1 MAKSIIIIGAGMGG
15 MAAGIYGQINGFQ
28 TRIFEMHNLPGGQ
41 CASWERKGY
50 TFDACIHHLFGCS
63 PDSKIHELWSE
74 LGAMP
79 RELAYTKECV
89 SVISPEGKL
98 FFDYY
103 DPERL
108 REHLNHLA
116 PKDSKVIQDY
126 IEGIKLFEK
135 VDIMGELMLGGV
147 SGVVKHLPTA
157 IKALKWFKPTMADFA
172 RRFSDPFL
180 REAFPLLEYSLP
192 DCPFAIH
199 LAKHAAGHK
208 KDIAW
213 PVGASKAFSRSIAE
227 YYESLGGKIHYN
239 SRVTKIITKNG
250 RALGVKLED
259 GTEEYADIIISNA
272 DGRKTLLNL
281 LEGQFMNEKLIK
293 YCGEAIDETNWAVH
307 VFLGVDMDLS
317 EEPSSLVM
325 LLDEPVRIAGHETKS
340 LEMQTYS
347 FDRTMAPEGKGVIK
361 VELVSRYSY
370 WKELARDKTR
380 YEEEKE
386 KVAEQVIGL
395 LPGIKGRI
403 EAVDVPTLVTWE
415 RFMGGTHGFANMPKK
430 ESDFLGSLYK
440 NEGMTVPGLENFY
453 FAGTWATSAGALF
466 VNALSGKKAIKKIC
480 RNEGRKFAS
489 SLFFSE
495 SGRPRGKLLLAEKNN
510 PY

>member
-28 TRIFEMHNLPGGQ
+28 TRIFEMHCLPGGQ

-63 PDSKIHELWSE
+63 PDSRIYELWSE

-98 FFDYY
+98 FNDFY

-108 REHLNHLA
+108 RDHLNELA
-116 PKDSKVIQDY
+116 PKDARVIRDY
-126 IEGIKLFEK
+126 VGGIKPFEK
-135 VDIMGELMLGGV
+135 VDIMGELMMGGV
-147 SGVVKHLPTA
+147 SGVLKHIPTA
-157 IKALKWFKPTMADFA
+157 MKAMKWFKPTMADFA
-172 RRFSDPFL
+172 QRFSDPFL
-180 REAFPLLEYSLP
+180 REAFPLLEYSFP
-192 DCPFAIH
+192 DCPFGIH

-213 PVGASKAFSRSIAE
+213 PVGASSAFAGSIADF
-227 YYESLGGKIHYN
+227 YETLGGKIHYR
-239 SRVTKIITKNG
+239 SKVTKIITKDG
-250 RALGVKLED
+250 KAVGVKLED

-272 DGRKTLLNL
+272 DGRKTLLDM
-281 LEGQFMNEKLIK
+281 LEGQFMNEQLTE
-293 YCGEAIDETNWAVH
+293 YCGEPVDDETNWAVH
-307 VFLGVDMDLS
+307 VFLGVDRDLS
-317 EEPSSLVM
+317 EDPSSLVM
-325 LLDEPVRIAGHETKS
+325 LLEEPVTIAGHETKS

-347 FDRTMAPEGKGVIK
+347 FDKTMAPERKGVIK

-370 WKELARDKTR
+370 WKELARDRSR

-395 LPGIKGRI
+395 LPGINGRV
-403 EAVDVPTLVTWE
+403 EVVDVPTLLTWE

-430 ESDFLGSLYK
+430 EFDFLGSLYK
-440 NEGMTVPGLENFY
+440 NDGMTVPGLKNFY
-453 FAGTWATSAGALF
+453 FVGAWATSAGALF

-480 RNEGRKFAS
+480 REEGQKFACD
-489 SLFFSE
+489 LFAAGWGGS
-495 SGRPRGKLLLAEKNN
+495 A
-510 PY
+510 